1 MLANKAGAYL
11 SDRAH
16 SYVTDTWGFEVVS
29 YQVNTYDAGL
39 EHDTIWWQNL
49 LVKSHHCCGLT
60 SLTVFYVAPSL
71 FNDELNKRAFPFCR

>member
-16 SYVTDTWGFEVVS
+16 SYVTDTWRFEVVS
-29 YQVNTYDAGL
+29 YQVNTTDAGL
-39 EHDTIWWQNL
+39 EHDAIWWHNL
-49 LVKSHHCCGLT
+49 LVKSHHCGVT

-71 FNDELNKRAFPFCR
+71 LNNESNKRAFPFCR